1 MLQEKALENESL
13 GLFKEN
19 KEIHMAGEQRMR
31 EHPNKSYLDKSYLFI
46 LE

>member
-19 KEIHMAGEQRMR
+19 KEIHMAREQRMR
-31 EHPNKSYLDKSYLFI
+31 EHPNVPDKSYLFI